1 MPLKTCT
8 KCKKEKPPSEFNK
21 KKDGLNA
28 NCRECTKRE
37 SRDYYLRHR
46 EDMARKINAAKFQ
59 RIWTNK
65 QYVYN
70 LLQESGC
77 ADCGEKDPVVL
88 ECDHVRDKEKD
99 VSLLLAGGYSLERIL
114 KEIDK
119 CVIRC
124 ANCHRRKTAKD
135 QNWYVRL
142 TT

>member
-1 MPLKTCT
+1 MNLQ
-8 KCKKEKPPSEFNK
+8 EN
-21 KKDGLNA
+21 
-28 NCRECTKRE
+28 
-37 SRDYYLRHR
+37 
-46 EDMARKINAAKFQ
+46 IQ
-59 RIWTNK
+59 RIREMMG
-65 QYVYN
+65 VD
-70 LLQESGC
+70 ESFLDWFKSSDSNNDDEDFLKSEEERFTC

-88 ECDHVRDKEKD
+88 EFDHVRDKEKD